1 MTVSKP
7 SRIRRLGGFLLFRL
21 IPAFLFV
28 AIVAFS
34 YGAVQAVVQRVDEQ
48 AQADQR
54 RTAYAGTA
62 TAIAPTMTT
71 YTPTSTPS
79 PTPMATFTASAT
91 ATQTP
96 TPTTTPTS
104 TATSTLTA
112 TPSPTDTASPVAIA
126 QMLATNT
133 PRQPVLLPPSN
144 TPGASLATNT
154 PEPTLPPT
162 ATFTPTA
169 PPQPTGTFTPE
180 GGPTPTSR
188 PLPTLIPMSTVNPD
202 AVAAA
207 PTAIPTAVP
216 TLDRHGYDLM
226 NILLLGTDGEL
237 TGDNFDRT
245 DTMIVVSVNRTT
257 NTVAMLSLPRDL
269 YVYIPGW
276 TMQRLNLAYARGEQV
291 GWTDGG
297 FGLLRETLLY
307 NLGLNV
313 HYYAAIN
320 LSGFKQMIDVVDGV
334 DIAVDCAIQAYE
346 LIEAPPPPEATPD
359 ADGLYTLPVG
369 YYHMNG
375 DSALWYARARGN
387 AIEFDRGRRQQQIL
401 RAIWRKAKDSGL
413 LAKAPELWGEAT
425 QVVNTNLRFED
436 VLGLLPLAVNLDTS
450 RMEQFTMTRL
460 YHTTPWQPP
469 DGAFVQLPNYEPVL
483 ELLNDF
489 YQPPTTNQVLV
500 EGAQIQV
507 YNGTGSPN
515 LDRVAAESLAWE
527 GFNAVAAGA
536 ADNATYTDTI
546 LIDYTGRTK
555 GSSLQD
561 IARILNVKTENIRI
575 EPDPNRTTDFK
586 VIVGSSYSSCTATG
600 VTPVGEN
607 TEG

>member
-1 MTVSKP
+1 MSVSKP
-7 SRIRRLGGFLLFRL
+7 SRFRRLGGFLAFRL
-21 IPAFLFV
+21 LPAFL
-28 AIVAFS
+28 IVGIIVFGT
-34 YGAVQAVVQRVDEQ
+34 GAVQAVVQRVDEQ
-48 AQADQR
+48 VQADQR
-54 RTAYAGTA
+54 RSAYAQTA
-62 TAIAPTMTT
+62 TAIAPTLITH
-71 YTPTSTPS
+71 TPTSTPTH
-79 PTPMATFTASAT
+79 TPSATASAT
-91 ATQTP
+91 ATP
-96 TPTTTPTS
+96 TFTPTS
-104 TATSTLTA
+104 SSTATATHTPTATVTPSQTA
-112 TPSPTDTASPVAIA
+112 TPSPIAIA
-126 QMLATNT
+126 QVLATNT

-144 TPGASLATNT
+144 TPAAMQS
-154 PEPTLPPT
+154 PT

-169 PPQPTGTFTPE
+169 PPLPTSTFTPE

-202 AVAAA
+202 VAASA

-245 DTMIVVSVNRTT
+245 DTMIVVSINRTT

-313 HYYAAIN
+313 HYYALIN
-320 LSGFKQMIDVVDGV
+320 LSGFKQMIDTLDGV

-375 DSALWYARARGN
+375 DSALWYARARDN

-401 RAIWRKAKDSGL
+401 RAVWRKAKDSGL
-413 LAKAPELWGEAT
+413 LAKAPELWEQAT
-425 QVVNTNLRFED
+425 QVVKTNLRFED

-469 DGAFVQLPNYEPVL
+469 DGAFVQLPNYEPIL

-500 EGAQIQV
+500 EGARIEV
-507 YNGTGSPN
+507 FNGTDSPN
-515 LDRVAAESLAWE
+515 FDRVAAESLAWE
-527 GFNAVAAGA
+527 GFTALAAGA
-536 ADNATYTDTI
+536 ADSTTYKDTI

-561 IARILNVKTENIRI
+561 IARILNVKPENVRI
-575 EPDPNRTTDFK
+575 EPDPNRTADFR
-586 VIVGSSYSSCTATG
+586 VIVGSSYSSCTAAG
-600 VTPVGEN
+600 VSPVEEN
-607 TEG
+607 TGG